1 MKKGG
6 KSDGYQRMPDGKDRK
21 STIGKRSPFA
31 LKNQKD
37 APKGQV
43 HDTAD
48 FRQEALRRNNE
59 SVSSFGLQ
67 GSDSCKHRYQR
78 AESCE
83 SHARQAMNNLFS
95 IWLLPTYV

>member
-1 MKKGG
+1 MIIKIVMKKGG
-6 KSDGYQRMPDGKDRK
+6 KSDGYQRMSDGKDRK

-67 GSDSCKHRYQR
+67 GSVHVPSAGQ
-78 AESCE
+78 S
-83 SHARQAMNNLFS
+83 SSTTGTNLRNQ
-95 IWLLPTYV
+95 LQ